1 MAWTYSPVH
10 TGNLPGL
17 NVYTAPSKYA
27 GFSAYSSPV
36 ISIFLMCWLCCI
48 RCVFCW
54 WPARFDRFLLP
65 LVTTVEFSGP
75 VPALAV
81 VPTACLTAGRCSIRP
96 CTSAFPFLWRNG
108 LDVFDLDSSE
118 EYRLVIFVECLPSV
132 VLSVSSWLNSSSH
145 GTGLCCVWL
154 LMTFSLIPWP
164 RWWLPGFTAVKLLFL
179 FGMNL
184 FSGELLW
191 NYPVHSQTFH
201 LFIIYLH

>member
-132 VLSVSSWLNSSSH
+132 VLSVSSWLNSSS
-145 GTGLCCVWL
+145 GLCQEQHCSSHPVAWYRTL
-154 LMTFSLIPWP
+154 LRLIANDILFDPLTKVVAARFHCCEVTFS
-164 RWWLPGFTAVKLLFL
+164 F
-179 FGMNL
+179 
-184 FSGELLW
+184 W
-191 NYPVHSQTFH
+191 NESV
-201 LFIIYLH
+201 